1 MSSKTLKNSV
11 LVLENY
17 LEGYRYPPAFNDTFN
32 AANLM
37 MAGIRSTE
45 GDLAADA
52 TPRRRD
58 RDAESPAQTSDL
70 QQLPR
75 GKRDH

>member
-1 MSSKTLKNSV
+1 MILGV
-11 LVLENY
+11 
-17 LEGYRYPPAFNDTFN
+17 
-32 AANLM
+32 
-37 MAGIRSTE
+37 RSTE

-52 TPRRRD
+52 TPHRRD